1 MIAEH
6 RASFKLE
13 LAEPPR
19 ATKTL
24 LEADA
29 PAWKRDM
36 QLSPFF
42 ARSTEVPTLNVT
54 AARSA
59 PTRIP
64 GYSTASLVLQDR
76 AC

>member
-36 QLSPFF
+36 QLSSLFRPFY
-42 ARSTEVPTLNVT
+42 RSPNAE
-54 AARSA
+54 RD
-59 PTRIP
+59 
-64 GYSTASLVLQDR
+64 YSTQRADSDSWLQHSFTR
-76 AC
+76 LTG